1 MTFSRRLTLKK
12 GNAGRPFSNRR
23 PQNQIFRKFRALLA
37 GIQLEYPLGRAEIS
51 RLQFEILFLAA
62 PDAANNRSH
71 GHTHSALAEHMT
83 MLKRHGGL
91 IKHQR
96 YTEGVEHFFVIAV
109 PLEACVQN
117 LALLGI
123 CALFLG
129 FLPRNASRRRVH
141 RREWR
146 RRQRG
151 GLPYHGDRPV
161 QNELP
166 AREKA
171 AFDEAH
177 PPDSGLKELTLPLSI
192 RKKVPL
198 PFA

>member
-37 GIQLEYPLGRAEIS
+37 A
-51 RLQFEILFLAA
+51 
-62 PDAANNRSH
+62 
-71 GHTHSALAEHMT
+71 
-83 MLKRHGGL
+83 RHGGF

-96 YTEGVEHFFVIAV
+96 YIEGVERFFVIAV

-123 CALFLG
+123 CALFLAM
-129 FLPRNASRRRVH
+129 PIRRRVH

-171 AFDEAH
+171 ASDEAR
-177 PPDSGLKELTLPLSI
+177 PPDSGLRELTLPLSI